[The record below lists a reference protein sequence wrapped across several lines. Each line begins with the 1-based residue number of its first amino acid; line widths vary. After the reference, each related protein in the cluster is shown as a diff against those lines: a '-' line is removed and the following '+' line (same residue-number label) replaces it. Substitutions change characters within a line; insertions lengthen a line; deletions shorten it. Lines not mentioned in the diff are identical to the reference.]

1 MSKALGE
8 EVKADSQ
15 VCADQQQSAAKK
27 CKEVCVVGPAHAVVQ
42 PHAVVVKVFS
52 AAIAHPA
59 VLTAWPDI
67 HLFGEHKNWRNA
79 FATEVSN
86 SMHQRATIQTL
97 KPICHT

>member
-1 MSKALGE
+1 MSKTLGE

-67 HLFGEHKNWRNA
+67 HLFGEHKIGEVLLPQKS
-79 FATEVSN
+79 ATQCISAQPFK
-86 SMHQRATIQTL
+86 H
-97 KPICHT
+97 